1 MVPSVRE
8 GDAST
13 ALQGA
18 QTSHLRAPSPAGGS
32 CTAALQPGWGRH
44 IVRIVPPADSSPAQ
58 PVPASSGTAALGF
71 GMGRREKEARRRE
84 QAVLLAGEPRLLKIV
99 FS

>member
-1 MVPSVRE
+1 MVPSIRE

-18 QTSHLRAPSPAGGS
+18 QTAHLRAPSPAGGS

-44 IVRIVPPADSSPAQ
+44 IVPPADSIPVQ
-58 PVPASSGTAALGF
+58 PFSASSGTAALGF

-84 QAVLLAGEPRLLKIV
+84 LAVLLAGEPWLLKIV
-99 FS
+99 LS

>member
-1 MVPSVRE
+1 M
-8 GDAST
+8 
-13 ALQGA
+13 
-18 QTSHLRAPSPAGGS
+18 
-32 CTAALQPGWGRH
+32 
-44 IVRIVPPADSSPAQ
+44 PPADSSPAQ
-58 PVPASSGTAALGF
+58 LVPASSGTAALGF